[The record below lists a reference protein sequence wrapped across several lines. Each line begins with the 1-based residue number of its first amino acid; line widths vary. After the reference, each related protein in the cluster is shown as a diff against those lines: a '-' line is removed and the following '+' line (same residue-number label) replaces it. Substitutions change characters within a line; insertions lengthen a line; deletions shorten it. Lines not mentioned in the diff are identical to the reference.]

1 MSAFSSVT
9 STLTVGQIGQLGY
22 GNSADLLVRSY
33 ILIDATDVKPG
44 YGVVVDTAGANSAKL
59 PNGAGT
65 FAGVVFN
72 DGNLPIESSAYS
84 SAAGGVPNMPT
95 LRRGQVWVPISEDV
109 DQTSAVYLQHTTNGL
124 VKLAGTFRATAD
136 GVNTQLLANA
146 QFASAYTAA
155 SGKALL
161 TINLPA

>member
-1 MSAFSSVT
+1 MSAFTSVT

-22 GNSADLLVRSY
+22 GNGSDLLVRSY
-33 ILIDATDVKPG
+33 LLIDATDVKPG
-44 YGVVVDTAGANSAKL
+44 YGVVVDTTGANSAKL
-59 PNGAGT
+59 PAGAGGT

-84 SAAGGVPNMPT
+84 ASGVPNMPT
-95 LRRGQVWVPISEDV
+95 LRRGQVWVPITQDV
-109 DQTSAVYLQHTTNGL
+109 DQTSPVYLQNTANGL
-124 VKLAGTFRATAD
+124 VKVPGTFRADAD
-136 GVNTQLLANA
+136 AGNAQLLTGA

-161 TINLPA
+161 TVNLPA

>member
-1 MSAFSSVT
+1 MSAFTSVT

-22 GNSADLLVRSY
+22 GNDADLLVRSY

-72 DGNLPIESSAYS
+72 DGNLPIESVAYS
-84 SAAGGVPNMPT
+84 ASGVPFMPT
-95 LRRGQVWVPISEDV
+95 LRRGQVWVPITEDV
-109 DQTSAVYLQHTTNGL
+109 DQTSAVYFQHTTNGL
-124 VKLAGTFRATAD
+124 VKLAGTFRASAD
-136 GVNTQLLANA
+136 GGNTQQLANA
-146 QFASAYTAA
+146 QFAAAYTAA

>member
-33 ILIDATDVKPG
+33 ILINATDVAPG

-72 DGNLPIESSAYS
+72 DGNLPIESASYSAT
-84 SAAGGVPNMPT
+84 GVPNMPT
-95 LRRGQVWVPISEDV
+95 LRRGQVWVPITQDV
-109 DQTSAVYLQHTTNGL
+109 DQTSAVYLQHTANGL
-124 VKLAGTFRATAD
+124 VKVPGTFRADAD
-136 GVNTQLLANA
+136 GGNAQLLAGA

-161 TINLPA
+161 TVNLPA

>member
-1 MSAFSSVT
+1 MSAFTSVT

-22 GNSADLLVRSY
+22 GNDADLLVRSY
-33 ILIDATDVKPG
+33 ILIDGTNVAPG
-44 YGVVVDTAGANSAKL
+44 YGVIVDTAGANSAKI
-59 PNGAGT
+59 PSAPAGT

-72 DGNLPIESSAYS
+72 DGNLPIENSAYS
-84 SAAGGVPNMPT
+84 ATGVPNMPT
-95 LRRGQVWVPISEDV
+95 LRRGQVWVPITQDV
-109 DQTSAVYLQHTTNGL
+109 DQTSPVYLQNTANGL
-124 VKLAGTFRATAD
+124 VKLPGTFRADND
-136 GVNTQLLANA
+136 GGNAQLLAGA

>member
-1 MSAFSSVT
+1 MSAFTSVT

-22 GNSADLLVRSY
+22 GNDADLLVRSY
-33 ILIDATDVKPG
+33 ILIDATDVAPG

-72 DGNLPIESSAYS
+72 DGNLPIESAAYS
-84 SAAGGVPNMPT
+84 ASGVPNMPT
-95 LRRGQVWVPISEDV
+95 LRRGQVWVPITQNV
-109 DQTSAVYLQHTTNGL
+109 DQTSAVYFQHTTNGL
-124 VKLAGTFRATAD
+124 VKLAGTFRADAD
-136 GVNTQLLANA
+136 GGNAQLLANA

>member
-9 STLTVGQIGQLGY
+9 SLLTVGQIGQLAY
-22 GNSADLLVRSY
+22 GNEADLLVRSY
-33 ILIDATDVKPG
+33 TLIDATDVPPG

-72 DGNLPIESSAYS
+72 DGNLPIESAAYS
-84 SAAGGVPNMPT
+84 ASGVPFLPT
-95 LRRGQVWVPISEDV
+95 LRRGQVWVPITENV
-109 DQTSAVYLQHTTNGL
+109 DQTSPVYFQHTTNGL
-124 VKLAGTFRATAD
+124 VKLAGTFRASAD
-136 GVNTQLLANA
+136 GGNAQLLTNA
-146 QFASAYTAA
+146 QFASSYTAA